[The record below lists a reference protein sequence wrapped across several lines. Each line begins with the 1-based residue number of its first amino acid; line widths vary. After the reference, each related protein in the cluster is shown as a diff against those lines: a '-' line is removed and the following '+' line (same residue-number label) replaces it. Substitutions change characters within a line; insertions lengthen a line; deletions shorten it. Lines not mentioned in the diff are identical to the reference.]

1 MPGEEWYNNLL
12 QITVKRGGKMLIKA
26 VCEYN
31 DEGCLVYAENFPGAF
46 VRGRNYE
53 NATAKFP
60 KEIESYLDWA
70 NGEAKIDSP
79 IEIELVQSYKND
91 ELRICDADSDVIFD
105 SEREPL
111 SREEYNKLK
120 ILALRSAM
128 DLERMYD
135 SIPNKKMNIVSPRD
149 TFYGKIPSTAEE
161 MYNHCMNITE
171 YYFGEI
177 GVDAENGP
185 DILFCR
191 SAGFAALEKH
201 EGFLENRVFGGSYG
215 EEWSLR
221 KVLRRFIW
229 HDRIHARA
237 MYRRAYEAF
246 WDAEIDNVFC
256 FRRK

>member
-1 MPGEEWYNNLL
+1 M
-12 QITVKRGGKMLIKA
+12 IIKA

-53 NATAKFP
+53 NAIAKFP
-60 KEIESYLDWA
+60 KEIESWLDWA
-70 NGEAKIDSP
+70 KGEVKIDSP
-79 IEIELVQSYKND
+79 AEIELTEKKKS
-91 ELRICDADSDVIFD
+91 ELRVSDADSDIIFE
-105 SEREPL
+105 SEKKPL
-111 SREEYNKLK
+111 SKAEYNELK

-135 SIPNKKMNIVSPRD
+135 SIPDKNMNIALPRE
-149 TFYGKIPSTAEE
+149 TFYGKIPSTAKE
-161 MYNHCMNITE
+161 MYDHCMNITE

-177 GVDAENGP
+177 GVEAENGP
-185 DILFCR
+185 DILSCR
-191 SAGFAALEKH
+191 AKGFEKLEKQ
-201 EGFLENRVFGGSYG
+201 EDFLRNRVFDGSYG

-246 WDAEIDNVFC
+246 WDAEIDNVFR
-256 FRRK
+256 FKR

>member
-1 MPGEEWYNNLL
+1 M
-12 QITVKRGGKMLIKA
+12 IIKA

-31 DEGCLVYAENFPGAF
+31 NGGCLVYAENFPGAF

-53 NATAKFP
+53 NAIAKFP
-60 KEIESYLDWA
+60 KEMENWLDWA
-70 NGEAKIDSP
+70 NGGFENEEP
-79 IEIELVQSYKND
+79 FEIKLVQEKKND
-91 ELRICDADSDVIFD
+91 DLRICDADSDVIFD

-111 SREEYNKLK
+111 TKEEYNKLK

-128 DLERMYD
+128 DFERLYD
-135 SIPNKKMNIVSPRD
+135 SVPDKKMNIVPPRE

-161 MYNHCMNITE
+161 MYNHTMNVNS

-177 GVDAENGP
+177 GVEAENGP
-185 DILFCR
+185 DILSCR
-191 SAGFAALEKH
+191 QKGFAELEKQ
-201 EGFLENRVFGGSYG
+201 ENFLENKVFDGSYG

-229 HDRIHARA
+229 HDRIHTRA

-246 WDAEIDNVFC
+246 WDSDIDNVFC
-256 FRRK
+256 FKK

>member
-1 MPGEEWYNNLL
+1 M
-12 QITVKRGGKMLIKA
+12 IIKA

-31 DEGCLVYAENFPGAF
+31 DEGCIVYAENFPGAF

-53 NATAKFP
+53 NAAAKFP

-70 NGEAKIDSP
+70 TGEAKIDFP
-79 IEIELVQSYKND
+79 VEIKLVQEKKNP
-91 ELRICDADSDVIFD
+91 ELKICDADSDVIFD

-111 SREEYNKLK
+111 TKEEYNKLK

-135 SIPNKKMNIVSPRD
+135 SVPNKKMNIVPPRE

-161 MYNHCMNITE
+161 MNNHCMNITE

-177 GVDAENGP
+177 GVEAKNGP
-185 DILFCR
+185 DILSCR
-191 SAGFAALEKH
+191 QKGFEELEKQ
-201 EGFLENRVFGGSYG
+201 EDFLKNKVFDGSYG

-246 WDAEIDNVFC
+246 WDAEIDNVFH
-256 FRRK
+256 FKRK

>member
-1 MPGEEWYNNLL
+1 M
-12 QITVKRGGKMLIKA
+12 IIKA

-31 DEGCLVYAENFPGAF
+31 EGGCLVYAENFPGAF

-53 NATAKFP
+53 NAIAKFP
-60 KEIESYLDWA
+60 KEIESWLDWV
-70 NGEAKIDSP
+70 NGGFENEEP
-79 IEIELVQSYKND
+79 FEVELVQEKKND
-91 ELRICDADSDVIFD
+91 DLRICDADSDVIFD

-111 SREEYNKLK
+111 TKEEYQKLK

-128 DLERMYD
+128 DFERLYD
-135 SIPNKKMNIVSPRD
+135 SVPDKKMNIVPPRE

-161 MYNHCMNITE
+161 MYNHTMNVNS

-177 GVDAENGP
+177 GVEVENGP
-185 DILFCR
+185 DILSCR
-191 SAGFAALEKH
+191 QKGFDELEKQ
-201 EGFLENRVFGGSYG
+201 ENFLENKVFDGSYG

-229 HDRIHARA
+229 HDRIHAMA

-246 WDAEIDNVFC
+246 WDSDIDNVFR
-256 FRRK
+256 FKK

>member
-1 MPGEEWYNNLL
+1 M
-12 QITVKRGGKMLIKA
+12 IIKA

-31 DEGCLVYAENFPGAF
+31 EGGCLVYAENFPGAF

-53 NATAKFP
+53 NAIAKFP
-60 KEIESYLDWA
+60 KEIESWLDWV
-70 NGEAKIDSP
+70 NGGFEAEEP
-79 IEIELVQSYKND
+79 FEVELVQEKKND
-91 ELRICDADSDVIFD
+91 DLRICDADSDVIFD

-111 SREEYNKLK
+111 TKEEYQKLK

-128 DLERMYD
+128 DFERLYD
-135 SIPNKKMNIVSPRD
+135 SVPDKKMNIVPPRE

-161 MYNHCMNITE
+161 MYNHTMNVNS

-177 GVDAENGP
+177 GVEAENGP
-185 DILFCR
+185 DILSCR
-191 SAGFAALEKH
+191 QKGFAELEKQ
-201 EGFLENRVFGGSYG
+201 ENFLENKVFDGSYG

-246 WDAEIDNVFC
+246 WDSDIDNVFR
-256 FRRK
+256 FKK

>member
-1 MPGEEWYNNLL
+1 M
-12 QITVKRGGKMLIKA
+12 IIKA

-31 DEGCLVYAENFPGAF
+31 DEGCIVYAENFPGAF

-53 NATAKFP
+53 NAAAKFP

-70 NGEAKIDSP
+70 TGEAKIDFP
-79 IEIELVQSYKND
+79 VEIKLVQEKKNP
-91 ELRICDADSDVIFD
+91 ELKICDADSDVIFD

-111 SREEYNKLK
+111 TKEEYNKLK

-135 SIPNKKMNIVSPRD
+135 SVPNKKMNIVPPRE

-177 GVDAENGP
+177 GVEVKNGP
-185 DILFCR
+185 DILSCR
-191 SAGFAALEKH
+191 QKGFEELEKQ
-201 EGFLENRVFGGSYG
+201 EDFLKNKVVYGCYG

-246 WDAEIDNVFC
+246 WDAEIDNVFH
-256 FRRK
+256 FKRK

>member
-1 MPGEEWYNNLL
+1 M
-12 QITVKRGGKMLIKA
+12 
-26 VCEYN
+26 
-31 DEGCLVYAENFPGAF
+31 
-46 VRGRNYE
+46 
-53 NATAKFP
+53 
-60 KEIESYLDWA
+60 LDWA
-70 NGEAKIDSP
+70 KGEAKIDELF
-79 IEIELVQSYKND
+79 EIELVQEKKND

-111 SREEYNKLK
+111 TKAEYNELK

-135 SIPNKKMNIVSPRD
+135 SIPDKKMRIVPERD

-171 YYFGEI
+171 YYFGEFD
-177 GVDAENGP
+177 VPAENGP
-185 DILFCR
+185 DILSFR
-191 SAGFAALEKH
+191 AKGFEEHEKQ
-201 EGFLENRVFGGSYG
+201 ENFLENKVFDGSYG

-256 FRRK
+256 FKRK

>member
-1 MPGEEWYNNLL
+1 M
-12 QITVKRGGKMLIKA
+12 
-26 VCEYN
+26 
-31 DEGCLVYAENFPGAF
+31 
-46 VRGRNYE
+46 RGRNYE
-53 NATAKFP
+53 NAAAKFP

-70 NGEAKIDSP
+70 TGEAKIDFP
-79 IEIELVQSYKND
+79 VEIKLVQEKKNP
-91 ELRICDADSDVIFD
+91 ELKICDADSDVIFD

-111 SREEYNKLK
+111 TKEEYNKLK

-135 SIPNKKMNIVSPRD
+135 SIPNKKMNIVPPRE

-177 GVDAENGP
+177 GVEVKNGP
-185 DILFCR
+185 DILSCR
-191 SAGFAALEKH
+191 QKGFEELEKQ
-201 EGFLENRVFGGSYG
+201 EDFLKNKVFDGSYG

-246 WDAEIDNVFC
+246 WDAEIDNVFH
-256 FRRK
+256 FKRK

>member
-1 MPGEEWYNNLL
+1 
-12 QITVKRGGKMLIKA
+12 MLIKA

-46 VRGRNYE
+46 VRGRNYQ
-53 NATAKFP
+53 NAIAKFP
-60 KEIESYLDWA
+60 KEIETWLDWA
-70 NGEAKIDSP
+70 NGESKSGEVF
-79 IEIELVQSYKND
+79 EIELVQEKKND

-105 SEREPL
+105 SEKEPL
-111 SREEYNKLK
+111 TREEYNRLK

-128 DLERMYD
+128 DFERMYD
-135 SIPNKKMNIVSPRD
+135 SIPDKKMNIVPQRE

-177 GVDAENGP
+177 GVFAENGP
-185 DILFCR
+185 DILSCR
-191 SAGFAALEKH
+191 QKGFAELEKQ
-201 EGFLENRVFGGSYG
+201 ENFLENKVFDGSYG
-215 EEWSLR
+215 EEWSLK

-237 MYRRAYEAF
+237 MYRRAFEAF
-246 WDAEIDNVFC
+246 WDSEIDNVFC
-256 FRRK
+256 FKVK

>member
-1 MPGEEWYNNLL
+1 
-12 QITVKRGGKMLIKA
+12 MLIKA
-26 VCEYN
+26 ICEYN

-46 VRGRNYE
+46 VRGRNYQ
-53 NATAKFP
+53 NAVAKFP
-60 KEIESYLDWA
+60 KEIETWLDWA
-70 NGEAKIDSP
+70 NGETKTDETF
-79 IEIELVQSYKND
+79 EIELVQEKKS
-91 ELRICDADSDVIFD
+91 ELRVCDADSDVIFD

-111 SREEYNKLK
+111 SKEEYQKLK

-135 SIPNKKMNIVSPRD
+135 SIPDKKMNIVPQRE
-149 TFYGKIPSTAEE
+149 TFYGKVPSTAEE

-177 GVDAENGP
+177 GVLAENGP
-185 DILFCR
+185 DILSCR
-191 SAGFAALEKH
+191 QKGFAELEKQ
-201 EGFLENRVFGGSYG
+201 ENFLENKVFDGSYG

-237 MYRRAYEAF
+237 MYRRAFEAF
-246 WDAEIDNVFC
+246 WDSDIDNVFC
-256 FRRK
+256 FKIK

>member
-1 MPGEEWYNNLL
+1 
-12 QITVKRGGKMLIKA
+12 MLIKA

-53 NATAKFP
+53 NAVAKFP
-60 KEIESYLDWA
+60 KEIESFLDWA

-79 IEIELVQSYKND
+79 IEIELVQKKKSDLK
-91 ELRICDADSDVIFD
+91 ICDADSDIIFD
-105 SEREPL
+105 SERE
-111 SREEYNKLK
+111 SFTKEEYNRLK

-135 SIPNKKMNIVSPRD
+135 SIPDKKMNIALSRE

-177 GVDAENGP
+177 GIEAENGP
-185 DILFCR
+185 DILSCR
-191 SAGFAALEKH
+191 ANAFAKLEKR
-201 EGFLENRVFGGSYG
+201 ENFLENKVFEGSYG

-229 HDRIHARA
+229 HDRIHAKA

-246 WDAEIDNVFC
+246 WDAEIDNVFH
-256 FRRK
+256 FKK

>member
-1 MPGEEWYNNLL
+1 M
-12 QITVKRGGKMLIKA
+12 IVKA

-31 DEGCLVYAENFPGAF
+31 EKGCLVYAENFPGAF

-53 NATAKFP
+53 NAVAKFP
-60 KEIESYLDWA
+60 KEIESWLDWA

-79 IEIELVQSYKND
+79 IEIELVQKKET
-91 ELRICDADSDVIFD
+91 ELNVCDADSDIIFD

-111 SREEYNKLK
+111 TKGEYQKLK

-135 SIPNKKMNIVSPRD
+135 SIPDKKMRIALERD
-149 TFYGKIPSTAEE
+149 TFYGKIPSTAKE
-161 MYNHCMNITE
+161 MYDHCMNITE

-177 GVDAENGP
+177 GVFAENGP
-185 DILFCR
+185 DILSCR
-191 SAGFAALEKH
+191 QKGFEELEKQ
-201 EGFLENRVFGGSYG
+201 ENFLQNKVFEGSYD

-246 WDAEIDNVFC
+246 WDSDIDNVFR
-256 FRRK
+256 FKR

>member
-1 MPGEEWYNNLL
+1 
-12 QITVKRGGKMLIKA
+12 
-26 VCEYN
+26 
-31 DEGCLVYAENFPGAF
+31 
-46 VRGRNYE
+46 
-53 NATAKFP
+53 
-60 KEIESYLDWA
+60 
-70 NGEAKIDSP
+70 
-79 IEIELVQSYKND
+79 EIELVQEKKND
-91 ELRICDADSDVIFD
+91 DLRICDADSDVIFD

-111 SREEYNKLK
+111 TKEEYNKLK

-128 DLERMYD
+128 DFERLYD
-135 SIPNKKMNIVSPRD
+135 SVPDKKMNIVPPRE

-161 MYNHCMNITE
+161 MYNHTMNVNS

-177 GVDAENGP
+177 GVEVENGP

-191 SAGFAALEKH
+191 QKGFAELEKQ
-201 EGFLENRVFGGSYG
+201 ENFLENKVFDGSYG

-246 WDAEIDNVFC
+246 WDSEIDNVFC
-256 FRRK
+256 FKK

>member
-1 MPGEEWYNNLL
+1 M
-12 QITVKRGGKMLIKA
+12 IIKA

-31 DEGCLVYAENFPGAF
+31 EGGCLVYAENFPGAF

-53 NATAKFP
+53 NAIAKFP
-60 KEIESYLDWA
+60 KEIESWLDWV
-70 NGEAKIDSP
+70 NGGFENEEP
-79 IEIELVQSYKND
+79 FEVELVQEKKND
-91 ELRICDADSDVIFD
+91 DLRICDADSDVIFD

-111 SREEYNKLK
+111 TKEEYQKLK

-128 DLERMYD
+128 DFERLYD
-135 SIPNKKMNIVSPRD
+135 SVPDKKMNIVPPRE

-161 MYNHCMNITE
+161 MYNHTMNVNS

-177 GVDAENGP
+177 GVEVENGP
-185 DILFCR
+185 DILSCR
-191 SAGFAALEKH
+191 QKGFDELEKQ
-201 EGFLENRVFGGSYG
+201 ENFLENKVFDGSYG

-246 WDAEIDNVFC
+246 WDSDIDNVFR
-256 FRRK
+256 FKK

>member
-1 MPGEEWYNNLL
+1 M
-12 QITVKRGGKMLIKA
+12 IIKA

-31 DEGCLVYAENFPGAF
+31 EGGCLVYAENFPGAF

-53 NATAKFP
+53 NAIAKFP
-60 KEIESYLDWA
+60 KEIESWLDWV
-70 NGEAKIDSP
+70 NGGFENEEP
-79 IEIELVQSYKND
+79 FEVELVQEKKND
-91 ELRICDADSDVIFD
+91 DLRICDADSDVIFD

-111 SREEYNKLK
+111 TKEEYQKLK

-128 DLERMYD
+128 DFERLYD
-135 SIPNKKMNIVSPRD
+135 SVPDKKMNIVPPRE

-161 MYNHCMNITE
+161 MYTHTMNVNS

-177 GVDAENGP
+177 GVEVENGP
-185 DILFCR
+185 DILSCR
-191 SAGFAALEKH
+191 QKGFDELEKQ
-201 EGFLENRVFGGSYG
+201 ENFLENKVFDGSYG

-246 WDAEIDNVFC
+246 WDSDIDNVFR
-256 FRRK
+256 FKK

>member
-1 MPGEEWYNNLL
+1 M
-12 QITVKRGGKMLIKA
+12 IVRT

-31 DEGCLVYAENFPGAF
+31 DDGALVYLENFPGAY
-46 VRGRNYE
+46 VRGRNYK
-53 NATAKFP
+53 NAAAKIQ
-60 KEIESYLDWA
+60 KEVESWLDWEKGTA
-70 NGEAKIDSP
+70 PDSP
-79 IEIELVQSYKND
+79 LEIELVQEKKND

-111 SREEYNKLK
+111 TIEEYNRLK
-120 ILALRSAM
+120 VLALRSAM

-135 SIPNKKMNIVSPRD
+135 SVPDKKMDIVPPRE

-177 GVDAENGP
+177 GVEAKNGP
-185 DILFCR
+185 DILSCR
-191 SAGFAALEKH
+191 AEGFAKLE
-201 EGFLENRVFGGSYG
+201 EQENFLENKVFDGSYG

-229 HDRIHARA
+229 HDRIHAKA

-246 WDAEIDNVFC
+246 WDADIDNVFR
-256 FRRK
+256 FRK

>member
-1 MPGEEWYNNLL
+1 
-12 QITVKRGGKMLIKA
+12 MLIKA

-46 VRGRNYE
+46 VRGRDYK
-53 NATAKFP
+53 NAIAKFP
-60 KEIESYLDWA
+60 TEIENWLDWA

-79 IEIELVQSYKND
+79 IEIELVQEKKS
-91 ELRICDADSDVIFD
+91 ELKVCDADSDIIFD
-105 SEREPL
+105 SEKEPL
-111 SREEYNKLK
+111 TKEEYNKLK

-135 SIPNKKMNIVSPRD
+135 SVPDKKMRIVPQRE

-177 GVDAENGP
+177 GVKAENGP
-185 DILFCR
+185 DILSCR
-191 SAGFAALEKH
+191 AAGFEELEKQ
-201 EGFLENRVFGGSYG
+201 ESFLENKVFMGSYD

-221 KVLRRFIW
+221 KLLRRFIW

-246 WDAEIDNVFC
+246 WDSDIDNVFC
-256 FRRK
+256 FKRR

>member
-1 MPGEEWYNNLL
+1 
-12 QITVKRGGKMLIKA
+12 MLIKA

-31 DEGCLVYAENFPGAF
+31 DDGCLVYAENFPGAF

-53 NATAKFP
+53 NAIAKFP
-60 KEIESYLDWA
+60 KEIESWLDWA
-70 NGEAKIDSP
+70 NGGFENEEP
-79 IEIELVQSYKND
+79 FEIELVQEKKND
-91 ELRICDADSDVIFD
+91 DLRICDADSDVIFD

-111 SREEYNKLK
+111 TKEEYNKLK

-128 DLERMYD
+128 DFERLYD
-135 SIPNKKMNIVSPRD
+135 SVPDKKMNIVPPRE

-161 MYNHCMNITE
+161 MYNHTMNVNS

-177 GVDAENGP
+177 GVEAENGP
-185 DILFCR
+185 DILSCR
-191 SAGFAALEKH
+191 QKGFAELEKQ
-201 EGFLENRVFGGSYG
+201 ENFLENKVFDGSYG

-246 WDAEIDNVFC
+246 WDSDIDNVFR
-256 FRRK
+256 FKK

>member
-1 MPGEEWYNNLL
+1 M
-12 QITVKRGGKMLIKA
+12 VVRA

-31 DEGCLVYAENFPGAF
+31 DEGCIVYAENFPGAF

-53 NATAKFP
+53 NAVAKF
-60 KEIESYLDWA
+60 KNEIESWLDRV
-70 NGEAKIDSP
+70 NGEAR
-79 IEIELVQSYKND
+79 IEEPFEVELVQEKKNPD
-91 ELRICDADSDVIFD
+91 LKICDADSDVIFD

-111 SREEYNKLK
+111 SKEEYNKLK

-135 SIPNKKMNIVSPRD
+135 SIPDKNMNIVPPRE
-149 TFYGKIPSTAEE
+149 TFYGKIPSTAKE
-161 MYNHCMNITE
+161 MYDHCMNITE

-177 GVDAENGP
+177 DVEAENGP
-185 DILFCR
+185 DILSCR
-191 SAGFAALEKH
+191 AAGFEKLEKQ
-201 EGFLENRVFGGSYG
+201 EGFLENKVFDGSYG

-237 MYRRAYEAF
+237 MYRRAFEAF
-246 WDAEIDNVFC
+246 WDADIDNVFH
-256 FRRK
+256 FKRK

>member
-1 MPGEEWYNNLL
+1 M
-12 QITVKRGGKMLIKA
+12 IIKA

-53 NATAKFP
+53 NAVAKFP
-60 KEIESYLDWA
+60 KEIESWLDWA
-70 NGEAKIDSP
+70 KGETKIDEP
-79 IEIELVQSYKND
+79 IEIELVQEKKND
-91 ELRICDADSDVIFD
+91 DLRICDADSDVIFD

-111 SREEYNKLK
+111 TKAEYNELK

-135 SIPNKKMNIVSPRD
+135 SIPDKKMRIVPQRD

-177 GVDAENGP
+177 EVSAENGP
-185 DILFCR
+185 DILSCR
-191 SAGFAALEKH
+191 AKGFEELEKQ
-201 EGFLENRVFGGSYG
+201 ENFLENKVFDGSYG

-256 FRRK
+256 FKRK

>member
-1 MPGEEWYNNLL
+1 M
-12 QITVKRGGKMLIKA
+12 IIKA
-26 VCEYN
+26 VSEYN

-46 VRGRNYE
+46 VRGRNYK
-53 NATAKFP
+53 NAIEKFP
-60 KEIESYLDWA
+60 REIESYLDWA

-79 IEIELVQSYKND
+79 IGIALVQEKKID
-91 ELRICDADSDVIFD
+91 DLKICDADSDVIFD

-111 SREEYNKLK
+111 TKEEYNKLK

-135 SIPNKKMNIVSPRD
+135 SVPDKKMRIVPERD

-177 GVDAENGP
+177 GIDAENGP
-185 DILFCR
+185 DILSCR
-191 SAGFAALEKH
+191 AAGFEKLEQQ
-201 EGFLENRVFGGSYG
+201 ENFLENKVFDGSYG

-246 WDAEIDNVFC
+246 WDADIDNVFC
-256 FRRK
+256 FKRR

>member
-1 MPGEEWYNNLL
+1 M
-12 QITVKRGGKMLIKA
+12 IIKA

-31 DEGCLVYAENFPGAF
+31 EGGCLVYAENFPGAF

-53 NATAKFP
+53 NAIAKFP
-60 KEIESYLDWA
+60 KEIESWLDWA
-70 NGEAKIDSP
+70 NGGFENEEP
-79 IEIELVQSYKND
+79 FEVELVQEKKND
-91 ELRICDADSDVIFD
+91 DLRICDADSDVIFD

-111 SREEYNKLK
+111 TKEEYQKLK

-128 DLERMYD
+128 DFERLYD
-135 SIPNKKMNIVSPRD
+135 SVPDKKMNIVPPRE

-161 MYNHCMNITE
+161 MYNHTMNVNS

-177 GVDAENGP
+177 GVDVENGP
-185 DILFCR
+185 DILSCR
-191 SAGFAALEKH
+191 QKGFDELEKQ
-201 EGFLENRVFGGSYG
+201 ENFLENKVFDGSYG

-246 WDAEIDNVFC
+246 WDSDIDNVFR
-256 FRRK
+256 FKK

>member
-1 MPGEEWYNNLL
+1 M
-12 QITVKRGGKMLIKA
+12 IIKA

-31 DEGCLVYAENFPGAF
+31 EGGCLVYAENFPGAF

-53 NATAKFP
+53 NAIAKFP
-60 KEIESYLDWA
+60 KEIESWLDWV
-70 NGEAKIDSP
+70 NGGFENEEP
-79 IEIELVQSYKND
+79 FEVELVQEKKND
-91 ELRICDADSDVIFD
+91 DLRICDADSDVIFD

-111 SREEYNKLK
+111 TKEEYQKLK

-128 DLERMYD
+128 DFERLYD
-135 SIPNKKMNIVSPRD
+135 SVPDKKMNIVPPRE
-149 TFYGKIPSTAEE
+149 TFYGKIPSSAEE
-161 MYNHCMNITE
+161 MYNHTMNVNS

-177 GVDAENGP
+177 GVEVENGP
-185 DILFCR
+185 DILSCR
-191 SAGFAALEKH
+191 QKGFDELEKQ
-201 EGFLENRVFGGSYG
+201 ENFLENKVFDGSYG

-246 WDAEIDNVFC
+246 WDSDIDNVFR
-256 FRRK
+256 FKK

>member
-1 MPGEEWYNNLL
+1 
-12 QITVKRGGKMLIKA
+12 MLIKA

-31 DEGCLVYAENFPGAF
+31 EGGCLVYAENFPGAF

-53 NATAKFP
+53 NAIAKFP
-60 KEIESYLDWA
+60 KEIESWLDWV
-70 NGEAKIDSP
+70 NGGFENEEP
-79 IEIELVQSYKND
+79 FEVELVQEKKND
-91 ELRICDADSDVIFD
+91 DLRICDADSDVIFD

-111 SREEYNKLK
+111 TKEEYQKLK

-128 DLERMYD
+128 DFERLYD
-135 SIPNKKMNIVSPRD
+135 SVPDKKMNIVPPRE

-161 MYNHCMNITE
+161 MYNHTMNVNS

-177 GVDAENGP
+177 GVEVENGP
-185 DILFCR
+185 DILSCR
-191 SAGFAALEKH
+191 QKGFDELEKQ
-201 EGFLENRVFGGSYG
+201 ENFLENKVFDGSYG

-246 WDAEIDNVFC
+246 WDSDIDNVFR
-256 FRRK
+256 FKK

>member
-1 MPGEEWYNNLL
+1 M
-12 QITVKRGGKMLIKA
+12 IIKA

-31 DEGCLVYAENFPGAF
+31 EGGCLVYAENFPGAF

-53 NATAKFP
+53 NAIAKFP
-60 KEIESYLDWA
+60 KEIESWLDWV
-70 NGEAKIDSP
+70 NGGFEAEEPFKV
-79 IEIELVQSYKND
+79 ELVQEKKND
-91 ELRICDADSDVIFD
+91 DLRICDADSDVIFD

-111 SREEYNKLK
+111 TKEEYQKLK

-128 DLERMYD
+128 DFERLYD
-135 SIPNKKMNIVSPRD
+135 SVPDKKMNIVPPRE

-161 MYNHCMNITE
+161 MYNHTMNVNS

-177 GVDAENGP
+177 GVEVENGP
-185 DILFCR
+185 DILSCR
-191 SAGFAALEKH
+191 QKGFDELEKQ
-201 EGFLENRVFGGSYG
+201 ENFLENKVFDGSYG

-246 WDAEIDNVFC
+246 WDSDIDNVFR
-256 FRRK
+256 FKK